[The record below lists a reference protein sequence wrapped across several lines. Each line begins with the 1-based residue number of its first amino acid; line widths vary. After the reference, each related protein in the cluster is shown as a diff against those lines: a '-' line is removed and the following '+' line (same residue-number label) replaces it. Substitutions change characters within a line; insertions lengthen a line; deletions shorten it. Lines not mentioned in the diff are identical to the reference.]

1 MLQTK
6 QETVR
11 DGVFI
16 GSEFNETNTPSAKN
30 FRDLG
35 PKVKEAVPEMFWHF
49 KS

>member
-6 QETVR
+6 EEIVR

-16 GSEFNETNTPSAKN
+16 GSEFNETNTSPSKN

-35 PKVKEAVPEMFWHF
+35 LKERDNA
-49 KS
+49 